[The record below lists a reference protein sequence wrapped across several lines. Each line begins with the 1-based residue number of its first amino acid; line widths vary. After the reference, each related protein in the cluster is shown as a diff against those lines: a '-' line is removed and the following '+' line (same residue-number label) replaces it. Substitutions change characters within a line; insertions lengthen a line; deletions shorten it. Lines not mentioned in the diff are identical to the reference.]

1 MGRIVT
7 LMRRKQVR
15 LFSLVALVVLALR
28 ASSAL
33 ALTFNLTYDSSTVGA
48 PADFFTA
55 FQYAINFYQ
64 TNYTDPITINLQVG
78 WGKINGQ
85 NLSPGNL
92 GQSSTFQRGNLNY
105 DQIVTAL
112 VNDATSADDATAV
125 ASLPAVDPTGGA
137 TFVMANAE
145 AKALGL
151 MPANATGLDGY
162 VGFSSTAAFTF
173 DTTNRAVAGK
183 YDFIGLACHEITEIM
198 GRYGLGQNGASSG
211 RYSPID
217 LFRYLSTGTLDLVP
231 TNGAYFSIDGG
242 VTVINTFN
250 GTGGG
255 DLSDW
260 AGATVDPYNHNITL
274 GAKFDE
280 SPGDII
286 EMDALG
292 YDLAVGPP
300 TLAIASGLSNTLL
313 LSWPSLSTIFK
324 VQTNSSVAT
333 TNWGIAN
340 YPIVTSHGTN
350 HTASLAL
357 PNGNLFFRLME

>member
-1 MGRIVT
+1 MGRIVS
-7 LMRRKQVR
+7 LMRRRQVR

-78 WGKINGQ
+78 WGKIKGQ

-92 GQSSTFQRGNLNY
+92 GQSSTFQRTSSFS
-105 DQIVTAL
+105 QIKTAL
-112 VNDATSADDATAV
+112 TNDAKSATDATAL
-125 ASLPAVDPTGGA
+125 ANLPATDPTSGA
-137 TFVMANAE
+137 SWVMSNAE

-151 MPANATGLDGY
+151 LAGNATGLDGY
-162 VGFSSTAAFTF
+162 VGFNANASYTF
-173 DTTNRAVAGK
+173 DPNNRAVSGK
-183 YDFIGLACHEITEIM
+183 YDFIGLAAHEITEIM

-274 GAKFDE
+274 GAKLDE
-280 SPGDII
+280 SPEDII

-300 TLAIASGLSNTLL
+300 TLAIASDLSNTLL
-313 LSWPSLSTIFK
+313 LSWTSLSTIFK
-324 VQTNSSVAT
+324 IQTNSSLAT

-340 YPIVTSHGTN
+340 YPIVTSNGTN

-357 PNGNLFFRLME
+357 PKGNLFFRLME